1 MPREYIRI
9 LSRTL
14 SQPPSVRDVRS
25 AVRDRHSRT
34 CRGRT
39 KLSICPEH
47 GSTSVGHK
55 LHSGGM
61 GVEARGVSFA
71 ECVRQGEG
79 EAWREGEA
87 KKGVR
92 KEAVAGGGE

>member
-1 MPREYIRI
+1 
-9 LSRTL
+9 
-14 SQPPSVRDVRS
+14 
-25 AVRDRHSRT
+25 
-34 CRGRT
+34 
-39 KLSICPEH
+39 
-47 GSTSVGHK
+47 
-55 LHSGGM
+55 M

-92 KEAVAGGGE
+92 KEAVAGGGELSILKKKKKRAA